1 MNCCPITFGLRKPNL
16 ICLTRKNQGIQVDN
30 PAARSL
36 FFSYRSYIQFLPTQ
50 EVLMAENDMDL
61 VQRLSE
67 ENPIFRK
74 LHEQHLL
81 FEKQLQDMDDRTYLT
96 PEEDLE
102 RKKIQ
107 KLKLAGKDEME
118 AILRDYRQ

>member
-1 MNCCPITFGLRKPNL
+1 
-16 ICLTRKNQGIQVDN
+16 
-30 PAARSL
+30 
-36 FFSYRSYIQFLPTQ
+36 
-50 EVLMAENDMDL
+50 MAENDMDL

-67 ENPIFRK
+67 ENPRFRK

-81 FEKQLQDMDDRTYLT
+81 FEKQLQELDDRNYLT

-118 AILRDYRQ
+118 DILRDSRQ

>member
-1 MNCCPITFGLRKPNL
+1 
-16 ICLTRKNQGIQVDN
+16 
-30 PAARSL
+30 
-36 FFSYRSYIQFLPTQ
+36 
-50 EVLMAENDMDL
+50 MAENDMDL

-67 ENPIFRK
+67 ENPRFRK

-81 FEKQLQDMDDRTYLT
+81 FEKQLQELDDRNYLT

-118 AILRDYRQ
+118 DILRDYRP

>member
-1 MNCCPITFGLRKPNL
+1 
-16 ICLTRKNQGIQVDN
+16 
-30 PAARSL
+30 
-36 FFSYRSYIQFLPTQ
+36 
-50 EVLMAENDMDL
+50 MAENGMDL

-67 ENPIFRK
+67 ENPRFRK

-81 FEKQLQDMDDRTYLT
+81 FEKQLQEMDDRNYLT

>member
-1 MNCCPITFGLRKPNL
+1 
-16 ICLTRKNQGIQVDN
+16 
-30 PAARSL
+30 
-36 FFSYRSYIQFLPTQ
+36 
-50 EVLMAENDMDL
+50 MAENDMDL

-67 ENPIFRK
+67 ENPKFRK

-81 FEKQLQDMDDRTYLT
+81 FEKQLQEMDDRSFLT

>member
-1 MNCCPITFGLRKPNL
+1 
-16 ICLTRKNQGIQVDN
+16 
-30 PAARSL
+30 
-36 FFSYRSYIQFLPTQ
+36 
-50 EVLMAENDMDL
+50 MAENDMDL
-61 VQRLSE
+61 IQRLSE
-67 ENPIFRK
+67 ENPRFRK

-81 FEKQLQDMDDRTYLT
+81 FEKQLQDLDERNYLT

-118 AILRDYRQ
+118 TILREFRQ

>member
-1 MNCCPITFGLRKPNL
+1 
-16 ICLTRKNQGIQVDN
+16 
-30 PAARSL
+30 
-36 FFSYRSYIQFLPTQ
+36 
-50 EVLMAENDMDL
+50 MAENDMDL

-67 ENPIFRK
+67 ENPRFRK

-81 FEKQLQDMDDRTYLT
+81 FEKQLQELDDRNYLT

-118 AILRDYRQ
+118 DILRDYRQ

>member
-1 MNCCPITFGLRKPNL
+1 
-16 ICLTRKNQGIQVDN
+16 
-30 PAARSL
+30 
-36 FFSYRSYIQFLPTQ
+36 
-50 EVLMAENDMDL
+50 MAENDMDL

-81 FEKQLQDMDDRTYLT
+81 FEKQLQDLDDRTYLT

-118 AILRDYRQ
+118 TILRDFRQ